1 MSVRTVRRLRLLR
14 QPDLTL
20 GNVMERV
27 AEVHT
32 DAELVRQDEPS
43 LDLSFRQA
51 AIRVRE
57 WSGAVRLQVGPG
69 ERIVLALPN
78 SYELL
83 LACFAVA
90 HAGAVA
96 VPVNAQMR
104 PDEIDHVI
112 ADSGAQLV
120 VRSVD
125 ELTDPGIVPKEAMPA
140 DPGDVAALF
149 YTSGTTGKPKGVALT
164 HRSLVDQARRLA
176 LWPAELRRDSAVV
189 ALPVAHIMGF
199 VVLLGFA
206 AGGITTRFLPRFR
219 PDDVLDAIETERA
232 SIFIGVPA
240 MYRMLLQAGAEYR
253 DLNSIRVWGS
263 GADAMPTDLAQRFKE
278 MGAMISVPGLGPV
291 GQASFVEG
299 YGMVEAGGG
308 VAAKISPPYLAAGLG
323 DGVGLRLP
331 GYRFR
336 VMDEDDRRIRRWGEV
351 GELHV
356 RGPGLLREY
365 WNSPDATERALTGD
379 GWLRTGDLVRLG
391 PLGSVLFA
399 GRKKDV
405 IKHGGYSVYAV
416 EVEQTLEAC
425 PVVVEAAVVGLP
437 DERLGEVPVAFVRL
451 VEPKKARTKAATAKA
466 VKTVLAFAEE
476 HLAEYKR
483 PAEVHVV
490 DELPRTGTTKV
501 QKQSLRDG
509 LAGG

>member
-1 MSVRTVRRLRLLR
+1 MRTVRRLRLLR
-14 QPDLTL
+14 QSGLTL
-20 GNVMERV
+20 GNVMDHL
-27 AEVHT
+27 AEVHA
-32 DAELVRQDEPS
+32 DDELVRQDDPALE
-43 LDLSFRQA
+43 LSFRQA
-51 AIRVRE
+51 AIRVRA
-57 WSGAVRLQVGPG
+57 WSGALRLQAGPG

-104 PDEIDHVI
+104 PEEIDHVI
-112 ADSGAQLV
+112 ADSGAELV
-120 VRSVD
+120 VRSID
-125 ELTDPGIVPKEAMPA
+125 ELADRGVQPKDAMPA
-140 DPGDVAALF
+140 DPDDVAALF

-219 PDDVLDAIETERA
+219 PDDVLDAIESERA

-253 DLNSIRVWGS
+253 DLTSIRVWGS
-263 GADAMPTDLAQRFKE
+263 GADAMPTELAQRFKE
-278 MGAMISVPGLGPV
+278 MGAMMSIPGLGTV

-308 VAAKISPPYLAAGLG
+308 VAAKISPPYIGAGLG
-323 DGVGLRLP
+323 DAVGLRLP

-336 VMDEDDRRIRRWGEV
+336 VMDDEDHRIRRWGDV

-365 WNSPDATERALTGD
+365 WNSPDATHRALTDD

-416 EVEQTLEAC
+416 EVEQALEAC
-425 PVVVEAAVVGLP
+425 PLVAEAAVVGMT
-437 DERLGEVPVAFVRL
+437 DERLGEVPVAFVR
-451 VEPKKARTKAATAKA
+451 VASSEDASTNAKAAKVARA
-466 VKTVLAFAEE
+466 VLAFAEE
-476 HLAEYKR
+476 HMAEYKR
-483 PAEVHVV
+483 PTEVHIV
-490 DELPRTGTTKV
+490 DQLPRTGTTKV
-501 QKQSLRDG
+501 QKQSLRDR
-509 LAGG
+509 LDGG

>member
-1 MSVRTVRRLRLLR
+1 MRTVRRLRLLR

-20 GNVMERV
+20 GTIMEQL

-32 DAELVRQDEPS
+32 DAELVRQADPA
-43 LDLSFRQA
+43 LALSFRQA
-51 AIRVRE
+51 AIKVRE
-57 WSGAVRLQVGPG
+57 WSGALRLNVGPG

-112 ADSGAQLV
+112 SDSGAELV

-125 ELTDPGIVPKEAMPA
+125 ELADPGVLPKEAMPA

-206 AGGITTRFLPRFR
+206 AGGITTRFLPKFR
-219 PDDVLDAIETERA
+219 PDDVLDAIETEQA

-253 DLNSIRVWGS
+253 DL
-263 GADAMPTDLAQRFKE
+263 T
-278 MGAMISVPGLGPV
+278 
-291 GQASFVEG
+291 
-299 YGMVEAGGG
+299 
-308 VAAKISPPYLAAGLG
+308 
-323 DGVGLRLP
+323 
-331 GYRFR
+331 
-336 VMDEDDRRIRRWGEV
+336 
-351 GELHV
+351 
-356 RGPGLLREY
+356 
-365 WNSPDATERALTGD
+365 
-379 GWLRTGDLVRLG
+379 
-391 PLGSVLFA
+391 
-399 GRKKDV
+399 
-405 IKHGGYSVYAV
+405 
-416 EVEQTLEAC
+416 
-425 PVVVEAAVVGLP
+425 
-437 DERLGEVPVAFVRL
+437 
-451 VEPKKARTKAATAKA
+451 
-466 VKTVLAFAEE
+466 
-476 HLAEYKR
+476 
-483 PAEVHVV
+483 
-490 DELPRTGTTKV
+490 
-501 QKQSLRDG
+501 
-509 LAGG
+509 

>member
-1 MSVRTVRRLRLLR
+1 MRTVRRIRLLR
-14 QPDLTL
+14 RPDLTL
-20 GNVMERV
+20 GSVMDHL
-27 AEVHT
+27 AEVHA
-32 DAELVRQDEPS
+32 DDELVRQADPS

-51 AIRVRE
+51 AIRVRS
-57 WSGAVRLQVGPG
+57 WSGALRLRVGAG

-83 LACFAVA
+83 LACFATA

-112 ADSGAQLV
+112 ADSGAELV
-120 VRSVD
+120 VRSVE
-125 ELTDPGIVPKEAMPA
+125 ELTDPGPAPDEPMPA
-140 DPGDVAALF
+140 DPDDVAALF
-149 YTSGTTGKPKGVALT
+149 YTSGTTGTPKGVALT

-176 LWPAELRRDSAVV
+176 LWPAELRRDSVVV

-253 DLNSIRVWGS
+253 DMSSIRVWGS
-263 GADAMPTDLAQRFKE
+263 GADAMPTELAQRFKE
-278 MGAMISVPGLGPV
+278 MGAMLTVPGLGPV

-308 VAAKISPPYLAAGLG
+308 VAAKISPPYITTGLG
-323 DGVGLRLP
+323 DAVGLRLP

-336 VMDEDDRRIRRWGEV
+336 VMDDDDRRIRRWGDV

-365 WNSPDATERALTGD
+365 WNSPDATDRALTDD

-416 EVEQTLEAC
+416 EVEQALEGC
-425 PVVVEAAVVGLP
+425 PAVAEAAVVGLP
-437 DERLGEVPVAFVRL
+437 DERLGEVPVAFIRVADPEEVRT
-451 VEPKKARTKAATAKA
+451 EAAAA
-466 VKTVLAFAEE
+466 DVVRSVLTYAAA
-476 HLAEYKR
+476 HLSEYKR
-483 PAEVHVV
+483 PVEVHLV

-501 QKQSLRDG
+501 QKQALRDR
-509 LAGG
+509 LS

>member
-1 MSVRTVRRLRLLR
+1 MRTVRRLRLLR
-14 QPDLTL
+14 QSDLTL
-20 GNVMERV
+20 GSVMEHL
-27 AEVHT
+27 AEVHA
-32 DAELVRQDEPS
+32 DDELVRQDDPA
-43 LDLSFRQA
+43 LALSFRQA
-51 AIRVRE
+51 AIKVRE
-57 WSGAVRLQVGPG
+57 WSGALRLNVGPG

-104 PDEIDHVI
+104 PEEIDHVI
-112 ADSGAQLV
+112 EDSGAGLV
-120 VRSVD
+120 VRSID
-125 ELTDPGIVPKEAMPA
+125 ELADPGVLPKEPMPA

-219 PDDVLDAIETERA
+219 PDDVLDAIESERA

-253 DLNSIRVWGS
+253 DLTSIRVWGS
-263 GADAMPTDLAQRFKE
+263 GADAMPTELAQRFKE
-278 MGAMISVPGLGPV
+278 MGAMIAVPGLGTV

-308 VAAKISPPYLAAGLG
+308 VAAKISPPYIGAGLG
-323 DGVGLRLP
+323 DAVGLRLP

-336 VMDEDDRRIRRWGEV
+336 VMDEDDQRIRRWGDV

-365 WNSPDATERALTGD
+365 WNSPEATHQALTDD

-416 EVEQTLEAC
+416 EVEQALEAC
-425 PVVVEAAVVGLP
+425 PLVAEAAVVGLA
-437 DERLGEVPVAFVRL
+437 DERLGEVPVAFIRL
-451 VEPKKARTKAATAKA
+451 ASPEKATTKAKAAK
-466 VKTVLAFAEE
+466 VVTSVLAFADE
-476 HLAEYKR
+476 HMAEYKR
-483 PAEVHVV
+483 PADVHIV

-501 QKQSLRDG
+501 QKQTLRDR
-509 LAGG
+509 LADTDG